1 MEMIQ
6 TNNETF
12 LLYLNTDVLTAE
24 LEQSITAQYKEFSL
38 NFERDNE
45 GNWFVNGDKK

>member
-6 TNNETF
+6 TNNESF

-24 LEQSITAQYKEFSL
+24 LKQSITAQYKEFYL

-45 GNWFVNGDKK
+45 GNWFVNGDAK